1 MMNRTAM
8 LLVFFLSTRFPVL
21 AQQSKSLQTPE
32 DAFTTRE
39 LIAWSHLQVPQPAP
53 QPLPPRE
60 SQVPQPAQPQDQ
72 QPTSPA
78 DPHTQQEPV
87 LVFTGI
93 ILNDS
98 SRYLLIAVNKAT
110 YQLDPH
116 DGLRAYEKRTV
127 KILGSFNPGAQSIK
141 ILRIDPL
148 E

>member
-1 MMNRTAM
+1 MTRTAM
-8 LLVFFLSTRFPVL
+8 LLVLFLSAGFPAP
-21 AQQSKSLQTPE
+21 AQQPTSLPTPE

-60 SQVPQPAQPQDQ
+60 GQVPQPSQLQEQP
-72 QPTSPA
+72 PKSPA

-87 LVFTGI
+87 QVFTGI

-98 SRYLLIAVNKAT
+98 NRYLLIAVNT
-110 YQLDPH
+110 DRYQLDAH
-116 DGLRAYEKRTV
+116 DELQAYEKRTG
-127 KILGSFNPGAQSIK
+127 KILGPFDAGTKSIK
-141 ILRIDPL
+141 ILRIAPL